1 MYVADSLFVQA
12 TFVAVAVV
20 IEPLAAIVNLVIVH
34 TADDSAEPVTA
45 YPL

>member
-12 TFVAVAVV
+12 TFVAVPTV
-20 IEPLAAIVNLVIVH
+20 IAPLYDIVNLVIVH